1 MNHIQN
7 HQKLIQ
13 KTAQEKKKNTLG
25 FPKLL
30 LCWLL
35 LGSIFFSFLI
45 LIYMKIQIEMKVMY

>member
-13 KTAQEKKKNTLG
+13 KTAQEKKKNALG

-45 LIYMKIQIEMKVMY
+45 FIYMKIQIEMKVMY